1 MIKINLLPVTRTK
14 KSAPGDE
21 ARIQILLGVAVLIVV
36 LGACGYRWLMLTEEI
51 AQQTAKKEA
60 KTVELASLKKKV
72 AEVDDYE
79 KKKKLLEDKNR
90 IIEQL
95 RKNQGGPVRL
105 LDYVSQSLDPY
116 KVWLTGLDQ
125 MGAQITLD
133 GRALSNDDVVEFVKN
148 LQRTNYFVSV
158 LLDESRQ
165 TTEDSIPV
173 YQFKLKVT
181 MKGMS

>member
-1 MIKINLLPVTRTK
+1 MH
-14 KSAPGDE
+14 
-21 ARIQILLGVAVLIVV
+21 
-36 LGACGYRWLMLTEEI
+36 TEEI
-51 AQQTAKKEA
+51 AQQTGKKETKA
-60 KTVELASLKKKV
+60 VELASLKKKV

-116 KVWLTGLDQ
+116 KARLTGLDQ

-133 GRALSNDDVVEFVKN
+133 GRALSNDDAVEFVKK
-148 LQRTNYFVSV
+148 LQRTNHIVFV
-158 LLDESRQ
+158 LLDDSRQ
-165 TTEDSIPV
+165 T
-173 YQFKLKVT
+173 
-181 MKGMS
+181 

>member
-1 MIKINLLPVTRTK
+1 
-14 KSAPGDE
+14 
-21 ARIQILLGVAVLIVV
+21 
-36 LGACGYRWLMLTEEI
+36 
-51 AQQTAKKEA
+51 
-60 KTVELASLKKKV
+60 
-72 AEVDDYE
+72 
-79 KKKKLLEDKNR
+79 
-90 IIEQL
+90 
-95 RKNQGGPVRL
+95 
-105 LDYVSQSLDPY
+105 
-116 KVWLTGLDQ
+116 
-125 MGAQITLD
+125 LD